1 MAATVHGNSEINRA
15 KACTQ
20 EARGCAVSEKKDG
33 IFGLIGKAV
42 AVGGLAMGGI
52 YVLFRIAN
60 PVVEQVGQT
69 IGNAS
74 RALNI
79 GRGNDFHSIAVLC
92 IIIIG
97 VIGVIKAI
105 TRRK

>member
-1 MAATVHGNSEINRA
+1 MKESTKGAIVAWIIWI
-15 KACTQ
+15 
-20 EARGCAVSEKKDG
+20 
-33 IFGLIGKAV
+33 IFIGALV
-42 AVGGLAMGGI
+42 MGGI
-52 YVLFRIAN
+52 YVLFLIAN

-74 RALNI
+74 RALHI

-97 VIGVIKAI
+97 IIGIIKAI
-105 TRRK
+105 TRKK